1 MRCDLCENAE
11 FVEGT
16 ANIMLEKDKTIIVFK
31 GVPALIC
38 TQCGEAYTIPEV
50 TANLQRIA
58 KNEAASGP
66 KDIFMPYV
74 A

>member
-1 MRCDLCENAE
+1 MKCDLCENAE

-16 ANIMLEKDKTIIVFK
+16 TNIMLEKDKTIIVFK

-38 TQCGEAYTIPEV
+38 TQCGEAYTVSEV
-50 TANLQRIA
+50 TTNLQRIA
-58 KNEAASGP
+58 KEEAASGP

>member
-1 MRCDLCENAE
+1 
-11 FVEGT
+11 
-16 ANIMLEKDKTIIVFK
+16 MLEKEKTIIVFK

-38 TQCGEAYTIPEV
+38 TQCGEAYTVAEV
-50 TANLQRIA
+50 TDKLQRIA
-58 KNEAASGP
+58 KDEAATGP